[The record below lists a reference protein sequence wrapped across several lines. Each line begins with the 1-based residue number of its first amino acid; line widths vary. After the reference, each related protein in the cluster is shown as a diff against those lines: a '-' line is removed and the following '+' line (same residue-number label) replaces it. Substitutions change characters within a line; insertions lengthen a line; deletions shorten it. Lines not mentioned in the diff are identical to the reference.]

1 MLKALSTLATKAALG
16 VQEKVP
22 FDVFSE
28 KDLPGGVKEGLWK
41 WNGYNIRYQRCGEEG
56 PPVLLIHGFG
66 GNCDHWRKNLPV
78 LGLKC
83 RAFAIDLLGY
93 GYSDKPDPRELG
105 VNKLYSFE
113 TWAQQ
118 ALDFLDAAVAE
129 PAFVIC
135 NSVGGIAGLQ
145 AAVQAPEKVKGVQ
158 LLDVSLRMLHTK
170 KQQPW
175 QRPLVSSFQR
185 LLRETQ
191 LGQWFFSAVAKPQ
204 NVKSILQEC
213 YGDAEAVTD
222 ELVDFILKPGLQP
235 GAVDV
240 FLDFIS
246 YSGGPLPEELLPEIS
261 CPVSILWGELDPWEP
276 IEKGRAYGNFDCVD
290 EFVALPGVGHCPMD
304 EAPNLVNPKILAF
317 VERHSALKLV
327 DA

>member
-1 MLKALSTLATKAALG
+1 MTG
-16 VQEKVP
+16 
-22 FDVFSE
+22 F
-28 KDLPGGVKEGLWK
+28 WK
-41 WNGYNIRYQRCGEEG
+41 WKDYNIRYQRCGEQG

-66 GNCDHWRKNLPV
+66 GNCDHWRKNLPI

-83 RAFAIDLLGY
+83 RAFSIDLLGY
-93 GYSDKPDPRELG
+93 GYSDKPDPRNLG

-118 ALDFLDAAVAE
+118 ALDFLDVSAGE
-129 PAFVIC
+129 PAFIIC

-145 AAVQAPEKVKGVQ
+145 AAVQAPGKVKGVQ

-170 KQQPW
+170 KQAPW

-191 LGQWFFSAVAKPQ
+191 LGQWFFGAVAKPQ

-213 YGDAEAVTD
+213 YGNSEAVTD
-222 ELVDFILKPGLQP
+222 ELVDYILKPGLEP

-246 YSGGPLPEELLPEIS
+246 YSGGPLPEELLPQVS
-261 CPVSILWGELDPWEP
+261 CPVSILWGEKDPWEP
-276 IEKGRAYGNFDCVD
+276 IEKGRAYGEFDCVE
-290 EFVALPGVGHCPMD
+290 EFIPLPGVGHCPMD
-304 EAPNLVNPKILAF
+304 EAPGLVNPRILAF

-327 DA
+327 DV